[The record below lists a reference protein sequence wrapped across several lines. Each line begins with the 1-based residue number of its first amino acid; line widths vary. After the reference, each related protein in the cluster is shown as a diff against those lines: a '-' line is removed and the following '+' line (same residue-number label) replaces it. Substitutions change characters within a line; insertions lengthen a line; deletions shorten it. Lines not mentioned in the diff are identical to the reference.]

1 MKKNIRTILF
11 DFDGTIM
18 NTNELIIRSWQ
29 HTFRTVEGKERPVEE
44 IVRTFGEPLMVTMKQ
59 VLPQLTL
66 EEGIE
71 IYRSYLRQ
79 HYHDM
84 IAPFPGMVE
93 LIRELKQQDYI
104 TGLVTSRPRETT
116 LQGLERFGLDPY
128 FDCVVTCDDTD
139 KHKPDP
145 EPLLIALCKLSALP
159 RESVM
164 LGDSIYDILSARNA
178 GVKSILVGW
187 QMTLSKEDIEGPDGP
202 DHTIEKPEDLLRML
216 SE

>member
-1 MKKNIRTILF
+1 MKKNINTILF

-29 HTFRTVEGKERPVEE
+29 HTFRTVEGKERPVEQ

-59 VLPQLTL
+59 ALPQLTL

-79 HYHDM
+79 HFKDM

-93 LIRELKQQDYI
+93 LIRDLKQQDYI

-145 EPLLIALCKLSALP
+145 EPLLIALRKLSSLP
-159 RESVM
+159 QESVM

-187 QMTLSKEDIEGPDGP
+187 QMTLSKEDIEGPNGP
-202 DHTIEKPEDLLRML
+202 DHTIEKPEDLFRML